1 MIVRKDLSPDLSLK
15 NPLAKRKLEKEIMKK
30 EVESKSKIKVSAG
43 DRTLE
48 IICYIVF
55 SIAAFLCLYPFYY
68 IIINTISANDLS
80 AKGDILFWPKGIHF
94 HNYMSAFRIDG
105 LFQALK
111 ISLLRTTLGTAF
123 TVFASA
129 YLGFMFTQEKMWL
142 RKVWYRLIVATMY
155 FNAGIIPWYLV
166 MKTMHLT
173 NNFWGY
179 ILPAIVSPFNLI
191 LTKTFV
197 ESVPKELQEAAEMD
211 GAGVLTVFFKV
222 IIPVIKP
229 IMATVAIFSAVSQWN
244 AFQDTLLL
252 MTDTKLYP
260 LQFVLYQYLNQASS
274 LASLAQ
280 SNTSTSSLAA
290 AAATTQTTTS
300 VRMTITVLVVLPIM
314 LVYPIYQKYIVKGIM
329 IGAVKG

>member
-1 MIVRKDLSPDLSLK
+1 M
-15 NPLAKRKLEKEIMKK
+15 
-30 EVESKSKIKVSAG
+30 
-43 DRTLE
+43 E
-48 IICYIVF
+48 IICYIIF

-68 IIINTISANDLS
+68 ILINTISANDIS
-80 AKGDILFWPKGIHF
+80 ARGDVLFWPKQIHF
-94 HNYMSAFRIDG
+94 HNYVSAFRIDG
-105 LFQALK
+105 LLQAFK
-111 ISLLRTTLGTAF
+111 ISLLRTSLGTAL

-129 YLGFMFTQEKMWL
+129 FLGFMFTQEKMWL
-142 RKVWYRLIVATMY
+142 RKLWYRLIVATMY
-155 FNAGIIPWYLV
+155 FNAGIIPWFLV
-166 MKTMHLT
+166 MKQMHLT

-179 ILPAIVSPFNLI
+179 ILPAVVSPFNLI

-197 ESVPKELQEAAEMD
+197 ESVPRELQEAAEID
-211 GAGVLTVFFKV
+211 GAGILTIFFRI

-280 SNTSTSSLAA
+280 SNSSTQSLAA

-300 VRMTITVLVVLPIM
+300 VRMTITVIVVLPIM
-314 LVYPIYQKYIVKGIM
+314 LVYPIFQKYFVKGIM

>member
-1 MIVRKDLSPDLSLK
+1 MKHEGEVK
-15 NPLAKRKLEKEIMKK
+15 N
-30 EVESKSKIKVSAG
+30 KIHISAG
-43 DRTLE
+43 DRTVE
-48 IICYIVF
+48 IVCYIIF

-68 IIINTISANDLS
+68 IIINTISANDIS
-80 AKGDILFWPKGIHF
+80 ARGDVIFWPKGFHL
-94 HNYMSAFRIDG
+94 HNYVSAFRIDG
-105 LFQALK
+105 LLQAFK
-111 ISLLRTTLGTAF
+111 ISLMRTVLGTAL

-129 YLGFMFTQEKMWL
+129 FLGFMFTQEKMWL
-142 RKVWYRLIVATMY
+142 RKFWYRLIVATMY
-155 FNAGIIPWYLV
+155 FNAGIIPWFLV

-211 GAGVLTVFFKV
+211 GAGILTVFFKV

-300 VRMTITVLVVLPIM
+300 VRMTITVIVVLPIM
-314 LVYPIYQKYIVKGIM
+314 LVYPIFQKYFVKGIM

>member
-1 MIVRKDLSPDLSLK
+1 MKHEAEVK
-15 NPLAKRKLEKEIMKK
+15 N
-30 EVESKSKIKVSAG
+30 KIRISAG
-43 DRTLE
+43 DRTVE
-48 IICYIVF
+48 IVCYIIF

-68 IIINTISANDLS
+68 IIINTISANDIS
-80 AKGDILFWPKGIHF
+80 ARGDVIFWPKGFHL
-94 HNYMSAFRIDG
+94 HNYVSAFRIDG
-105 LFQALK
+105 LLQAFK
-111 ISLLRTTLGTAF
+111 ISLMRTVLGTAL

-129 YLGFMFTQEKMWL
+129 FLGFMFTQEKMWM
-142 RKVWYRLIVATMY
+142 RKFWYRLIVATMY
-155 FNAGIIPWYLV
+155 FNAGIIPWFLV

-211 GAGVLTVFFKV
+211 GAGILTVFFKV

-300 VRMTITVLVVLPIM
+300 VRMTITVIVVLPIM
-314 LVYPIYQKYIVKGIM
+314 LVYPIFQKYFVKGIM

>member
-1 MIVRKDLSPDLSLK
+1 MILRKDLEIPK
-15 NPLAKRKLEKEIMKK
+15 VVTEKRAMKK
-30 EVESKSKIKVSAG
+30 EIEQKTKIKVSAG

-55 SIAAFLCLYPFYY
+55 TIAAFLCLYPFYY
-68 IIINTISANDLS
+68 IVINTISANDLS
-80 AKGDILFWPKGIHF
+80 AKGDILFWPQGIHF
-94 HNYMSAFRIDG
+94 HNYLSAFRIDG

-111 ISLLRTTLGTAF
+111 ISLLRTVLGTGF

-166 MKTMHLT
+166 MKSMHLT

-211 GAGVLTVFFKV
+211 GAGVLTVFFRV

-229 IMATVAIFSAVSQWN
+229 IMATVAIFSAVNQWN

-300 VRMTITVLVVLPIM
+300 VRMTITVIVVLPIM
-314 LVYPIYQKYIVKGIM
+314 LVYPIFQKYFVKGIM

>member
-1 MIVRKDLSPDLSLK
+1 MILRKDLEIPK
-15 NPLAKRKLEKEIMKK
+15 VVTEKRAMKK
-30 EVESKSKIKVSAG
+30 EIEQKTKIKVSAG

-55 SIAAFLCLYPFYY
+55 TIAAFLCLYPFYY
-68 IIINTISANDLS
+68 IVINTISANDLS
-80 AKGDILFWPKGIHF
+80 AKGDILFWPQGIHF
-94 HNYMSAFRIDG
+94 HNYLSAFRIDG

-111 ISLLRTTLGTAF
+111 ISLLRTVLGTGF

-166 MKTMHLT
+166 MKSMHLT

-211 GAGVLTVFFKV
+211 GAGVLTVFFRV

-280 SNTSTSSLAA
+280 STTSTSSLAA
-290 AAATTQTTTS
+290 AAATSQTTTS
-300 VRMTITVLVVLPIM
+300 VRMTITVIVVLPIM
-314 LVYPIYQKYIVKGIM
+314 LVYPIFQKYFVKGIM

>member
-1 MIVRKDLSPDLSLK
+1 
-15 NPLAKRKLEKEIMKK
+15 
-30 EVESKSKIKVSAG
+30 
-43 DRTLE
+43 
-48 IICYIVF
+48 
-55 SIAAFLCLYPFYY
+55 
-68 IIINTISANDLS
+68 
-80 AKGDILFWPKGIHF
+80 
-94 HNYMSAFRIDG
+94 
-105 LFQALK
+105 
-111 ISLLRTTLGTAF
+111 
-123 TVFASA
+123 
-129 YLGFMFTQEKMWL
+129 
-142 RKVWYRLIVATMY
+142 
-155 FNAGIIPWYLV
+155 

-211 GAGVLTVFFKV
+211 GAGVLTVFFRV

-260 LQFVLYQYLNQASS
+260 LQFVLYQYLNQA

-280 SNTSTSSLAA
+280 STTSTSSLAA
-290 AAATTQTTTS
+290 AAATSQTTTS
-300 VRMTITVLVVLPIM
+300 VRMTITVIVVLPIM
-314 LVYPIYQKYIVKGIM
+314 LVYPIFQKYFVKGIM

>member
-1 MIVRKDLSPDLSLK
+1 MGQSK
-15 NPLAKRKLEKEIMKK
+15 EKG
-30 EVESKSKIKVSAG
+30 STIKVSAG
-43 DRTLE
+43 DRTVE
-48 IICYIVF
+48 IVCYIVF

-68 IIINTISANDLS
+68 IVINTISANDLS
-80 AKGDILFWPKGIHF
+80 AKGEILFWPQGIHF
-94 HNYMSAFRIDG
+94 KNYLSAFRIDG
-105 LFQALK
+105 LLRAFQ
-111 ISLLRTTLGTAF
+111 ISLMRTVLGTAL

-129 YLGFMFTQEKMWL
+129 FLGFMFTQEKMWL
-142 RKVWYRLIVATMY
+142 RKFWYRLIVATMY
-155 FNAGIIPWYLV
+155 FNAGIIPWFLV

-211 GAGVLTVFFKV
+211 GAGVLTVFFKI

-300 VRMTITVLVVLPIM
+300 VRMTITVIVVLPIM
-314 LVYPIYQKYIVKGIM
+314 LVYPIFQKYFVKGIM